1 MGRPNDHGVTSAS
14 FPDGLW
20 EAVFLS
26 DRIVEVDLVP
36 PNAVAPQTSSISV
49 GGKQCVVCR
58 LTEAGP
64 LTDELSDALL
74 ISRRG
79 LEVSWN

>member
-14 FPDGLW
+14 FPDGRGKQS
-20 EAVFLS
+20 FS

-36 PNAVAPQTSSISV
+36 PNTVAPQASSISV

-74 ISRRG
+74 ISRRA
-79 LEVSWN
+79 LEVS